1 MNIRVDLNTP
11 IKDGMDVVFRSPV
24 DCSQITGLILYYN
37 GESKEFAFADAHGN
51 DVGHIDNLFAE
62 NAVVKVILDLDTNMA
77 FVQNA
82 DTNAYLEGRFASLP
96 MEIID
101 KLCPS
106 FSESGSVV
114 TCEPVEGYPLTVTAE
129 EGATQITRC
138 GKNLFNYKD
147 WVTYANSAHPS
158 TSYPA
163 REEVEFL
170 GRKCFSYHPY
180 RSNKDLYF
188 TDIRFKPNT
197 QYTIKMQIAMTY
209 GSNTEYAVPA
219 MLFIYTDGSSSYI
232 PATSTTVYSDKFV
245 EASVTSTAGKT
256 ISMLSIPSFATGAT
270 LYIPVDSCV
279 IEEGTTAEYAP
290 YTGDTFAPGEPIP
303 AIQGVNH
310 IFADTGDVTVEGKAD
325 PVAII
330 NKLTNAILSLGG
342 NV

>member
-1 MNIRVDLNTP
+1 
-11 IKDGMDVVFRSPV
+11 
-24 DCSQITGLILYYN
+24 
-37 GESKEFAFADAHGN
+37 
-51 DVGHIDNLFAE
+51 VGDIDHLFAE
-62 NAVVKVILDLDTNMA
+62 NVVVKVILDVSTSMA

-82 DTNAYLEGRFASLP
+82 DTNAYLEGRFSAL
-96 MEIID
+96 EAENKALID

-106 FSESGSVV
+106 FTESGAIV
-114 TCEPVEGYPLTVTAE
+114 TCEPVEGYPLEVTAE
-129 EGATQITRC
+129 EGATITRC

-180 RSNKDLYF
+180 RTNKDLYF
-188 TDIRFKPNT
+188 TNIRFKPNT
-197 QYTIKMQIAMTY
+197 QYTIKMQIAMKY
-209 GSNTEYAVPA
+209 GSNTEYQIPA
-219 MLFIYTDGSSSYI
+219 MLFLYTDGASNYI

-256 ISMLSIPSFATGAT
+256 ISMLSIPGFASGAT
-270 LYIPVDSCV
+270 LYIPIDSCV

-303 AIQGVNH
+303 AIQGVNN
-310 IFADTGDVTVEGKAD
+310 IFADTGDVTVKGKAD